1 MRRRLFL
8 SSLAIILLTLL
19 LSMLSVNFVFQRQFS
34 NYLTHATE
42 ATLAQLPE
50 RLSSIYQSKGNWD
63 PQALDDLAHTL
74 PIGTEI
80 VLKDPSG
87 KTLLTLV
94 NPMESM
100 MYNGRRMG
108 MGMRMYMG
116 SYSVQEW
123 KTITF
128 DVTGTQGILATALV
142 RYPASARI
150 LNPEDAIFVSAIFRS
165 LLLAGSLALLIGV
178 FLSYWTSRRL
188 VSPLQ
193 RLTKAAHRV
202 GEGHLDDRVPITTK
216 GEMGQLAI
224 AFNNMADNLKK
235 QEHLRKQFTADIA
248 HELRTPLTSIKSYIE
263 AFQDGV
269 LKADAENLTIINED
283 IERLVTLASDLK
295 DLNVAEIG
303 ALKPEF
309 APVQLDELLDK
320 TVSKLYSLIQEK
332 GIELDW
338 KKTNYPIE
346 IQGDSHLLT
355 RLFYNL
361 IHNAYKYTNEDG
373 QIHIRVEDRPNYVL
387 IQIKDT
393 GIGIPEEDVPYI
405 FERFYRTDKSRS
417 RETGGTGIG
426 LALVNQITQLHHGT
440 IEVESN
446 PGKGSLFSVLLP
458 KKLGPTQSNLQCI
471 PQLNQLRV
479 LN

>member
-1 MRRRLFL
+1 MRKRLFL

-19 LSMLSVNFVFQRQFS
+19 LSMLSIHYVFQRQFS
-34 NYLTHATE
+34 SYLTHTTE
-42 ATLAQLPE
+42 ATLSQLPE
-50 RLSSIYQSKGNWD
+50 RLSSIYQTNGSWD
-63 PQALDDLAHTL
+63 SEALNHLSHTL

-87 KTLLTLV
+87 KTLYTLV
-94 NPMESM
+94 NPMENM
-100 MYNGRRMG
+100 MSNAVGMG
-108 MGMRMYMG
+108 MGMGMTMG
-116 SYSVQEW
+116 SYSIQEW
-123 KTITF
+123 KTMKFDIT
-128 DVTGTQGILATALV
+128 GPQGLLATALV

-150 LNPEDAIFVSAIFRS
+150 LNPEDATFVSAIYRS
-165 LLLAGSLALLIGV
+165 LLVAGSLALLIGA
-178 FLSYWTSRRL
+178 FLSFWTSRRL

-193 RLTKAAHRV
+193 QLTKAAHRV
-202 GEGHLDDRVPITTK
+202 GEGNLDERVSITTNDEV
-216 GEMGQLAI
+216 GELAI

-235 QEHLRKQFTADIA
+235 QEHLRKQFTVDIA

-269 LKADAENLTIINED
+269 LRADTENLLIINEE

-303 ALKPEF
+303 ALKPNFE
-309 APVQLDELLDK
+309 PIQIGELLDR
-320 TVSKLYSLIQEK
+320 TIYKLHPLIQEK
-332 GIELDW
+332 EIELDW
-338 KKTNYPIE
+338 QPPNHPIE

-361 IHNAYKYTNEDG
+361 VHNAYKYTEKDG
-373 QIHIRVEDRPNYVL
+373 HIHIQIEDNPNYVIIR
-387 IQIKDT
+387 IQDT
-393 GIGIPEEDVPYI
+393 GSGIPREDIPFI
-405 FERFYRTDKSRS
+405 FERFYRADKSRS

-446 PGKGSLFSVLLP
+446 LGLGSCFSVLLP
-458 KKLGPTQSNLQCI
+458 KKKAI
-471 PQLNQLRV
+471 
-479 LN
+479 